1 MCQGDTPR
9 KRIWFSAG
17 SKNRHPSASHFPS
30 PRFVMQLGRH
40 QGHQGAVKWA
50 PGSLE
55 VSSPSDAVRCFL
67 KWGMTRVVDLQQLQ
81 IFLDKDGQDG
91 LLEQKRHPFISIR
104 WIFPAHVQAVQQQQF
119 PLLALRK
126 FHLSQRLNWLCFS
139 DVFPVGHPTFEEITL
154 WWTNIAMENHHF

>member
-1 MCQGDTPR
+1 MNNSCARGTPQENVSDFPLDR
-9 KRIWFSAG
+9 KTGIL
-17 SKNRHPSASHFPS
+17 ASHFPS

-126 FHLSQRLNWLCFS
+126 FHLSQRLNWLCWRCFFS
-139 DVFPVGHPTFEEITL
+139 RKS
-154 WWTNIAMENHHF
+154 NIWGNYPLVN